1 MSYASTRH
9 FNLAGFAA
17 AAVIALSLN
26 GAVLLGFD
34 HLASASDHNDAR
46 SATNLAKANQAA
58 KQVTL
63 ERVVISARRA

>member
-1 MSYASTRH
+1 MSYATTRH
-9 FNLAGFAA
+9 FSITGFAA
-17 AAVIALSLN
+17 AAVVALSLN

-34 HLASASDHNDAR
+34 HLASAPDHNDA
-46 SATNLAKANQAA
+46 SQAT